1 MLAAVLVHGVGEGQV
16 GVVEVLVDVAGG
28 LAHLPGGGQQRLL
41 LGGEGVLLLPAD
53 AGEGQAVVLQAG
65 LLLVEALHGLVA
77 DVQDF
82 RGGEGRGLVR
92 LDEQVHHLAAHLLGL
107 GIPGVLVPQV
117 HGVAGKGLAHA
128 GKLILQ
134 LEEFQQP
141 LGALA
146 QGALAGPQAV
156 DGRLDFGDVRL
167 PGLIAGVQIGGSP
180 SVLGVQLT
188 AGGDFLFAHIKVLS
202 FLPYSNHT
210 TVGTMAQ
217 YSTAGA
223 PGEALGEIFRTGKKG
238 PAKLQQPFWDQY
250 RITLVSPVLF
260 V

>member
-1 MLAAVLVHGVGEGQV
+1 MSLGDWLTFPAEASSASSLGERV
-16 GVVEVLVDVAGG
+16 CSFC
-28 LAHLPGGGQQRLL
+28 RRMR
-41 LGGEGVLLLPAD
+41 
-53 AGEGQAVVLQAG
+53 GEGQAVVLQAG

-77 DVQDF
+77 NVQDF

-92 LDEQVHHLAAHLLGL
+92 LDEQVHHLAAHLLGF

-128 GKLILQ
+128 GELILQ

-180 SVLGVQLT
+180 SVLDGGPAQLR
-188 AGGDFLFAHIKVLS
+188 AGIFLFAS
-202 FLPYSNHT
+202 
-210 TVGTMAQ
+210 
-217 YSTAGA
+217 
-223 PGEALGEIFRTGKKG
+223 
-238 PAKLQQPFWDQY
+238 
-250 RITLVSPVLF
+250 
-260 V
+260 

>member
-1 MLAAVLVHGVGEGQV
+1 
-16 GVVEVLVDVAGG
+16 
-28 LAHLPGGGQQRLL
+28 
-41 LGGEGVLLLPAD
+41 
-53 AGEGQAVVLQAG
+53 
-65 LLLVEALHGLVA
+65 
-77 DVQDF
+77 
-82 RGGEGRGLVR
+82 
-92 LDEQVHHLAAHLLGL
+92 
-107 GIPGVLVPQV
+107 
-117 HGVAGKGLAHA
+117 VAGKGLAHA
-128 GKLILQ
+128 GELILQ

-210 TVGTMAQ
+210 TVGTIAQ

-238 PAKLQQPFWDQY
+238 PRETAAALLGP
-250 RITLVSPVLF
+250 VSYHTSIPSIIYLY
-260 V
+260 